1 MIKSRR
7 ERKNMINKGIIRASE
22 IGQFSFCRYGYIL
35 IKEKGISPQ
44 QTLQDLIQ
52 QKTIP
57 PSVAKE
63 LQQKNI
69 PLNTTVDK
77 VIGQG
82 LLPQKVEKEII
93 QSNIMLQ
100 GTAKH
105 QDIGRQTQAGSMV
118 AEHRGGWILLLLI
131 IIMIIIGFLILL
143 MVRGGVT
150 P

>member
-1 MIKSRR
+1 
-7 ERKNMINKGIIRASE
+7 MINKGIIRASE

-105 QDIGRQTQAGSMV
+105 QDIGRQTQAGANV
-118 AEHRGGWILLLLI
+118 QEHRMGWLLVLLI
-131 IIMIIIGFLILL
+131 IMMIIGFLVLL
-143 MVRGGVT
+143 MVRGY